1 AASPASPAPIT
12 TTSVI
17 RTSCSAEYVSGLV
30 LGADAVDQDDI
41 ALGVAR
47 AQGQDRLVRIGVV
60 PRAGPLAVGELDGD
74 QVAWP
79 AALQRLEVAA
89 VHDEPAAERGQGS
102 VDPFQVLHDRRPHGD
117 PAHVGN
123 GIGGHEILQV
133 FVRVARYRYHDGR
146 CWPRSQLPRRSCPAV
161 LAAGEPGIA

>member
-89 VHDEPAAERGQGS
+89 VHDEAAAERGQGF
-102 VDPFQVLHDRRPHGD
+102 VDPFQVLHDRRAHGN

-133 FVRVARYRYHDGR
+133 WFGWLGTATTMGGAGHTRNYPGGHARP
-146 CWPRSQLPRRSCPAV
+146 C
-161 LAAGEPGIA
+161 